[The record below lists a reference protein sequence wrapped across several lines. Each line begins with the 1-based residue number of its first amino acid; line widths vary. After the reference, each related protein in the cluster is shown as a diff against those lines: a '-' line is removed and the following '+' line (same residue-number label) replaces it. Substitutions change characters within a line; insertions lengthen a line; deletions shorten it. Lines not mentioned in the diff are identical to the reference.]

1 MTKIINK
8 NYKNYQQKIQEMNDF
23 TNESALMEADTK
35 KDDEAG
41 LTDEELREIA
51 LDIAIDMS
59 KLMEKVSPDDILKIS
74 RDVANYIKFHI
85 IGEEYDPERQEE
97 VLEDEKEEIVDN
109 ENEYEIMD
117 DEEFTIEDD
126 EEELDE
132 EPESEEETQEDEDD
146 VESLGEQSGVIPD
159 EFII

>member
-59 KLMEKVSPDDILKIS
+59 KLMEKECLSTRFMHILPK
-74 RDVANYIKFHI
+74 
-85 IGEEYDPERQEE
+85 PRQ
-97 VLEDEKEEIVDN
+97 KE
-109 ENEYEIMD
+109 
-117 DEEFTIEDD
+117 
-126 EEELDE
+126 
-132 EPESEEETQEDEDD
+132 
-146 VESLGEQSGVIPD
+146 
-159 EFII
+159 